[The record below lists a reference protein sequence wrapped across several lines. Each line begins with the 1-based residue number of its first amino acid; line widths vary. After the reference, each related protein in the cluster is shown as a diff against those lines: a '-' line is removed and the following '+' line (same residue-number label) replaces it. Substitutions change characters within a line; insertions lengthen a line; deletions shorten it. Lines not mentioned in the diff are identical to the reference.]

1 MSQNPESSSPDTA
14 TDVAPDSAQSAAT
27 GDSATVEIL
36 QNKLAEA
43 EAKAQEN
50 WDKLLR
56 ANAELEN
63 VRRRAEREVA
73 NNAKFAAEKVIS
85 DLLGV
90 MDSLELGLK
99 TAQDDKVDR
108 AALVQGVELT
118 HKQLQQALERQGVSV
133 IEPTGKPFN
142 PDQHEAVSMVA
153 SDQVA
158 PNHVLNVMQKGY
170 LLHERLLRPAMVIVA
185 RAPAKPADDL
195 NAGESAPDSSQS

>member
-1 MSQNPESSSPDTA
+1 MSQNPESSSPEAAADAASDT
-14 TDVAPDSAQSAAT
+14 AQSATA

-36 QNKLAEA
+36 QSKLAEA

-90 MDSLELGLK
+90 IDSLELGLK
-99 TAQDDKVDR
+99 SAQDEKVDR
-108 AALVQGVELT
+108 AALVEGVELT

-133 IEPTGKPFN
+133 LEPAGKPFN
-142 PDQHEAVSMVA
+142 PEQHEAVSMVE

-185 RAPAKPADDL
+185 RAPTKPADDL
-195 NAGESAPDSSQS
+195 NAGEPAPDSSHS

>member
-1 MSQNPESSSPDTA
+1 MSQNPDSPSPEAAAGPETEA
-14 TDVAPDSAQSAAT
+14 AAAPENE
-27 GDSATVEIL
+27 SATVDIL
-36 QNKLAEA
+36 QTKLAEA

-73 NNAKFAAEKVIS
+73 NNAKFAAEKVMG
-85 DLLGV
+85 DLLSV

-99 TAQDDKVDR
+99 SAEDESTDR
-108 AALVQGVELT
+108 AALLQGVQLT
-118 HKQLQQALERQGVSV
+118 HKQMLQALERQGVST
-133 IEPTGKPFN
+133 IDPAGQPFN
-142 PDQHEAVSMVA
+142 PEQHEAVSMVE

-170 LLHERLLRPAMVIVA
+170 QLHERLLRPAIVIVA